1 MGARVCHYRDDAGL
15 EVDAI
20 IDAGPGRWAAFEIKL
35 GTGRIDDAAKTLRKF
50 ADRVDISRCGIPAS
64 LGVIVDRG
72 YGYRRP
78 DGVDVIPLG
87 AIGP

>member
-1 MGARVCHYRDDAGL
+1 MSTGASLATIARSV
-15 EVDAI
+15 
-20 IDAGPGRWAAFEIKL
+20 AGPGRWAAFEIKL
-35 GTGRIDDAAKTLRKF
+35 GTGRIDDAAETLLKF
-50 ADRVDISRCGIPAS
+50 ADRVDTSRCGVPAS

-87 AIGP
+87 ALGP